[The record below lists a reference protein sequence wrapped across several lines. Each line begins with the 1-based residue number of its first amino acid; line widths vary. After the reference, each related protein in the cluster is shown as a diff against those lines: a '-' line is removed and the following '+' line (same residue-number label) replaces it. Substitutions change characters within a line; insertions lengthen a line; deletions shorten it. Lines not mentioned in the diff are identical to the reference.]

1 MSSRFSFW
9 TYLIYIITICNLL
22 LIVNLYVSR
31 KDALGEYY
39 NQKFLFV
46 FLILLGLTL
55 LFIFGIIKNRVLKI
69 TVDNVTIE
77 AKNIFQCKKYKFDEI
92 KGFITK
98 TEITKVGLKFEI
110 ITIIAKNNVDI
121 IIAESMYRN
130 YLELKKNIEKHIIN
144 LDKI

>member
-1 MSSRFSFW
+1 MKSIFSFW
-9 TYLIYIITICNLL
+9 TYFVHILIMCNFL
-22 LIVNLYVSR
+22 LIVSLYISR
-31 KDALGEYY
+31 KDSFGEYY

-46 FLILLGLTL
+46 FSILLGLTL
-55 LFIFGIIKNRVLKI
+55 LFIFGIIKNRILKI

-77 AKNIFQCKKYKFDEI
+77 AKNIFQCKKYKFDEL

-98 TEITKVGLKFEI
+98 SEVTKVGLKFEI
-110 ITIIAKNNVDI
+110 ITIIAKNNTEI